1 MSGGQAHK
9 MLGMAERERNKVNC
23 VTGRRVGFISGCD
36 IGSRDILNLLLVRS
50 KLEPSALAL
59 KRIWD
64 FNEVA
69 SQGRVC
75 NVV

>member
-1 MSGGQAHK
+1 M
-9 MLGMAERERNKVNC
+9 
-23 VTGRRVGFISGCD
+23 GFISGCD
-36 IGSRDILNLLLVRS
+36 IGSRDILNLLLARS

>member
-1 MSGGQAHK
+1 MSGGEAHK
-9 MLGMAERERNKVNC
+9 MLGMAGRERNKVNC
-23 VTGRRVGFISGCD
+23 VTSRRVGFISGCD